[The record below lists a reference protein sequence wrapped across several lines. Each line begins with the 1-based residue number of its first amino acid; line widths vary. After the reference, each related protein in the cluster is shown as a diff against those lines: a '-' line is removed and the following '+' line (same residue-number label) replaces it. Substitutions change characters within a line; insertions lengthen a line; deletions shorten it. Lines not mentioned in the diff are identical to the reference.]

1 MAAGKERKVR
11 RIQERLD
18 ELGLKFK
25 DIQRRLGFNSYTPV
39 HDTIHGRKNNRRVL
53 NTLLDWGVPAGGL
66 ELPRGVVGGGRCTD
80 KEQGQ
85 EDGRRERSKQ
95 REGMA

>member
-53 NTLLDWGVPAGGL
+53 NYLLDVGVPASVL
-66 ELPRGVVGGGRCTD
+66 DLPRGFVRVSPFT
-80 KEQGQ
+80 EEQQGQ
-85 EDGRRERSKQ
+85 E
-95 REGMA
+95 AV